1 MLTGTIRPTQLKIQT
16 KGDGKTIFCLKDRLS
31 NWMSQRVT
39 TIWAAGVPA
48 LHRSFADIQFD
59 MVLCSYRCNHAGN
72 CKILHPP
79 FDWKIFREG
88 PPVIRS
94 PPQSPTKHLHCIPMP
109 PISMHQPSSTCDSG
123 LHWLSFFGNL
133 NVTTSAVE
141 AGGKGVVGWVPS
153 SQKSPEKNL
162 PLRPCQPPVLV
173 PPCDTLTFAGWQQ
186 LHHMA
191 MAKVWLVDNFGFGWW
206 DNFG

>member
-1 MLTGTIRPTQLKIQT
+1 
-16 KGDGKTIFCLKDRLS
+16 
-31 NWMSQRVT
+31 MSQPFGQQAYLLCT
-39 TIWAAGVPA
+39 GVLQTFNLTWCCA
-48 LHRSFADIQFD
+48 LTDATMLAIAKYCTRLLTEKYSEKDHLSSD
-59 MVLCSYRCNHAGN
+59 
-72 CKILHPP
+72 
-79 FDWKIFREG
+79 
-88 PPVIRS
+88 
-94 PPQSPTKHLHCIPMP
+94 HLHKFPTNHLQCIPMP
-109 PISMHQPSSTCDSG
+109 PISYASTCVSG

-153 SQKSPEKNL
+153 PQKSPEKTL

-191 MAKVWLVDNFGFGWW
+191 MAKV
-206 DNFG
+206 